1 MLRFFR
7 STLPARLIGLVLLA
21 LAVRLPLLWLEGVPL
36 TLAELRGWLVGER
49 LHAGALLYRDVY
61 DHTAP
66 LAAAAY
72 GLLDALV
79 GRSVWV
85 YRLLALAL
93 VVGQGIRLS
102 VVFNRYNVHPER
114 GYLAALT
121 YILLASA
128 TTELDA
134 LSPLLLG
141 QTFVVFALS
150 ALLPTS
156 REGYD
161 NSRLFRA
168 GFLLGVAALCYL
180 PLALLLLVG
189 LFAVIS
195 FAANSFRSF
204 LLLLCGFGFP
214 YAVMATVF
222 LYFDA
227 LPAFRSMHL
236 EPMLAGAAAADALP
250 RALQLKLLVLP
261 GILLVLSLVRTLT
274 TSLGLVF
281 QIKFQ
286 QLMLVWLVTA
296 VLIGALLGGSVPG
309 MMVLMLPP
317 LAYFSLFLWLQ
328 TKRGWVA
335 EVLLFVLI
343 GAVVIV
349 RHRAMLGLDQLL
361 PFPTEA
367 RYAPRPDA
375 RYAAVS
381 GQSVLVLGPSRG
393 VYVQNAAG
401 TPYVDWPLAQRDFGR
416 LNEYG
421 AVFRLATNLPDL
433 PPYLI
438 DEANLLPELRYKL
451 PRLFGRYQPTGTP
464 RVYRLR

>member
-7 STLPARLIGLVLLA
+7 STLPTRLIGLVLLV
-21 LAVRLPLLWLEGVPL
+21 LAIRLPLLWFSGVPL
-36 TLAELRGWLVGER
+36 SWAELRGWVVGER

-66 LAAAAY
+66 LAAAAF

-85 YRLLALAL
+85 YRLLA
-93 VVGQGIRLS
+93 VVLLLTQSLRLS

-114 GYLAALT
+114 GYLAALS
-121 YILLASA
+121 YALVGSAS
-128 TTELDA
+128 TDLDI

-161 NSRLFRA
+161 NTRLFRA

-180 PLALLLLVG
+180 PLAMLLLVG

-214 YAVMATVF
+214 YAVVATVF
-222 LYFDA
+222 LYFNA
-227 LPAFRSMHL
+227 LPQFRQFHL
-236 EPMLAGAAAADALP
+236 EPMLAGAAAVDALP
-250 RALQLKLLVLP
+250 RALQLKLLILP
-261 GILLVLSLVRTLT
+261 AIVLVLSLTRTFT

-281 QIKFQ
+281 QVKFQ

-296 VLIGALLGGSVPG
+296 VLTGAILGGSAPG
-309 MMVLMLPP
+309 LLVLMLPP
-317 LAYFSLFLWLQ
+317 LAYFSLFLWQ
-328 TKRGWVA
+328 HTRRGWV
-335 EVLLFVLI
+335 VDVLFV
-343 GAVVIV
+343 VVLAGVLGV
-349 RHRAMLGLDQLL
+349 RHRAWLGLDSLL
-361 PFPTEA
+361 NFPLET
-367 RYAPRPDA
+367 RYAAQPDA
-375 RYAAVS
+375 RYAAVQ
-381 GQSVLVLGPSRG
+381 GQRVLVLGPSRG
-393 VYVQNAAG
+393 VYLQNRAVTA
-401 TPYVDWPLAQRDFGR
+401 YVDWPLARRDFGH
-416 LNEYG
+416 LNKYD
-421 AVFRLATNLPDL
+421 AIFRLATQLPV
-433 PPYLI
+433 PPPVLI
-438 DEANLLPELRYKL
+438 DEVGLLPELRHKL
-451 PRLFGRYQPTGTP
+451 PATFGRYQPTRTKQ
-464 RVYRLR
+464 VYQLK